1 VVSKL
6 KTALIASHEVI
17 AIQKYTQNNSGK
29 HLKTILDNS
38 HQLPIW
44 KKQFLTVFKTISD
57 TC

>member
-38 HQLPIW
+38 HQLPI
-44 KKQFLTVFKTISD
+44 
-57 TC
+57 